1 MKNVLIRGPLL
12 SLSGYGFH
20 CRQVFSWLLTREDIK
35 IHCQI
40 LPWGTTTWLINRD
53 LENGLIGQI
62 LDRVIPENQ
71 VTKQKFD
78 ESYQIQLPNE
88 WINVSSKDIGIT
100 AGIETTVC
108 NPEWLHHIN
117 RMNKVIVPS
126 TFAKEVFIDTA
137 KSLNFKLQT
146 DICVIP
152 EYFHEDLEKQTENQN
167 IKEQL
172 DNIGQDINFLIVS
185 QFTGADSETD
195 RKNLLST
202 IKNTVEILSKKPGKT
217 YSIVLKTNLGKSTT
231 LDFMRIKK
239 LFKGFID
246 SLNYNKESI
255 KIHILHGDLES
266 KDLSVLYNHPNIHCY
281 LTCTR
286 GEGYGLPILEAASQG
301 LPIIATNWSGHLDF
315 LKGTNFIPLDYK
327 LNDVHQSKIDNKI
340 FVKGAQWADFIPE
353 SLSEALNKFIKKKN
367 KYRKEAQKD
376 SKMIM
381 EKFCKE
387 SILKQ
392 YDEHL
397 LG

>member
-20 CRQVFSWLLTREDIK
+20 CRQVFSWLLTREDVK
-35 IHCQI
+35 IHCQV

-53 LENGLIGQI
+53 LENGLIGEI

-78 ESYQIQLPNE
+78 ESYQVQLPNE
-88 WINVSSKDIGIT
+88 WINVSSNDVGIT

-108 NPEWLHHIN
+108 NPEWLQHIN
-117 RMNKVIVPS
+117 RMSKVIVPS
-126 TFAKEVFIDTA
+126 SFTKEVFVNTA
-137 KSLNFKLQT
+137 NSLKFKLQT
-146 DICVIP
+146 DILVIP
-152 EYFHEDLEKQTENQN
+152 EYFHEDLEKESENEN
-167 IKEQL
+167 IKALL
-172 DNIGQDINFLIVS
+172 DDIKQDVNFLIVS
-185 QFTGADSETD
+185 QFTGGNEETD
-195 RKNLLST
+195 RKNLMLT
-202 IKNTVEILSKKPGKT
+202 IKSTVEILSKKPGKT

-231 LDFMRIKK
+231 LDFTRIKK
-239 LFKGFID
+239 LFSGFLD
-246 SLNYNKESI
+246 SLTYDKDNI

-266 KDLSVLYNHPNIHCY
+266 KDLKVLYNHPNIHCY

-315 LKGTNFIPLDYK
+315 LKDTNFIPLDYELK
-327 LNDVHQSKIDNKI
+327 DVHQSKIDNKI
-340 FVKGAQWADFIPE
+340 FVRGSQWANFVPE

-376 SKMIM
+376 SDKIR
-381 EKFCKE
+381 EKFCKS

-392 YDEHL
+392 YDKYL